1 MYQLVKSFVSV
12 IVRSQYSSATNDFN
26 VVGGCD
32 LWNVN
37 IGIAFNCSY
46 TDLTTR
52 LGRYLGF
59 VIPQSFLSNDGFVVL
74 TFNVRDQA
82 CLKPMTTDVAS
93 FS

>member
-46 TDLTTR
+46 TDL
-52 LGRYLGF
+52 
-59 VIPQSFLSNDGFVVL
+59 
-74 TFNVRDQA
+74 
-82 CLKPMTTDVAS
+82 
-93 FS
+93 